1 MVSALTRIFGTYN
14 LSLAEDVV
22 QEALLQALK
31 TWPFSGVPENP
42 AGWLYQVAKHK
53 AIDAVRRQQSFARLA
68 PGLGDA
74 PASDRAAESL
84 ATHLFLD
91 EDIKDDTLRMMFTCC
106 HPALPLESQVALTL
120 KILCGFS
127 SAEIARALLTR
138 EAAIQKRL
146 YRARQRIRDEQIAFE
161 VPAGPQLAARLQA
174 VLSVLYLMF
183 NEGYNSAFAER
194 PIRKDVCL
202 EAMRLCK
209 LLTEHPSGSHPGAF
223 ALMALMCFHAA
234 RFDARLDAGGN
245 LLTLKSQD
253 RSLWNKDLIQ
263 EGFRYLARSASG
275 EEITEIHLEAGIAAA
290 HCAADRY
297 EKTDWVGIVRLYDRL
312 IEIKPSPIV
321 ALNRAIA
328 LSEVRGPLAAL
339 AVLQAIPQ
347 KGVLKAY
354 YLFPATLG
362 ELHFQLGEFEEA
374 SRHLERAIALTS
386 SRAEKQF
393 LRRKLQTC
401 QERLSMG
408 SSMVN

>member
-1 MVSALTRIFGTYN
+1 
-14 LSLAEDVV
+14 
-22 QEALLQALK
+22 
-31 TWPFSGVPENP
+31 
-42 AGWLYQVAKHK
+42 
-53 AIDAVRRQQSFARLA
+53 
-68 PGLGDA
+68 
-74 PASDRAAESL
+74 
-84 ATHLFLD
+84 
-91 EDIKDDTLRMMFTCC
+91 
-106 HPALPLESQVALTL
+106 
-120 KILCGFS
+120 
-127 SAEIARALLTR
+127 
-138 EAAIQKRL
+138 
-146 YRARQRIRDEQIAFE
+146 
-161 VPAGPQLAARLQA
+161 
-174 VLSVLYLMF
+174 MF
-183 NEGYNSAFAER
+183 NEGYNSAFAEH

-209 LLTEHPSGSHPGAF
+209 FLTEHPSGSHPGAF

-275 EEITEIHLEAGIAAA
+275 KEITEIHLEAGIAAA

-312 IEIKPSPIV
+312 VEIKPSPIV

-328 LSEVRGPLAAL
+328 LSEVRGPRAAL

-374 SRHLERAIALTS
+374 SRHFERAIALTS

-401 QERLSMG
+401 QERPSRG
-408 SSMVN
+408 ASRVN